1 MSLTGVYILL
11 AISIVIG
18 IAAVVLCVLVLKR
31 HGNNG
36 GSDISLAEL
45 RDETRYIEDTV
56 DKTVRISESMIVGA
70 INAQNAAQNENARQL
85 YERFDRFMLSTDAKL
100 DKMRED
106 TAYSLNEVKN
116 ANAASLKEVRDD
128 NARNL
133 AQMKADNAAQL
144 EKMRETVDEKLS
156 STLEQRFDRSFKL
169 VNDRLE
175 EIHRTFGELQSL
187 QTGVNDLN
195 KIFKNVKTRGTWGEV
210 ALESLLAQILT
221 PEQYDK
227 QVRLTRGSEDMVD
240 FVIKMP
246 GKGDGEVLLPIDSK
260 FPMEDYARL
269 AEAADR
275 ADVDEIEAASKALA
289 AKVKAEAMSI
299 RDKYIKPP
307 KTTDFAIMYLPTEGL
322 YAEIIKREGLVE
334 DIQNKYRIV
343 VCGPTTIAALL
354 NSLQMGF
361 KSVAI
366 EKRSTEIG
374 KLLTSFIADFAKFS
388 KLLQQTGDKLS
399 GVQTTLM
406 NAEKRTEYIRQKLDK
421 VSRITGEEAPLL
433 PDGEEVAFD
442 TVEEC

>member
-1 MSLTGVYILL
+1 MELTGVYILL
-11 AISIVIG
+11 AVSIVIG
-18 IAAVVLCVLVLKR
+18 IAAVVLCVIVLKKR
-31 HGNNG
+31 GYNG

-175 EIHRTFGELQSL
+175 EIHRTFGELQNL

-275 ADVDEIEAASKALA
+275 ADVEGIEAASKALA
-289 AKVKAEAMSI
+289 AKVKSEAMSI
-299 RDKYIKPP
+299 RDKYVKPP

-374 KLLTSFIADFAKFS
+374 KLLTSFIVDFSKFS
-388 KLLQQTGDKLS
+388 KLLQQTGDKLT

-421 VSRITGEEAPLL
+421 VSRITG
-433 PDGEEVAFD
+433 
-442 TVEEC
+442 